1 VSAASGAG
9 TVLGALVA
17 AVRRAA
23 THNPDV
29 QARPAAILWPDHD
42 RQWEK
47 VAPVLRQVMPEL
59 LTLGEYDPDSRT
71 GPAIWLKCM
80 MARTLDAADWSEDTI
95 PVVYLPGVGRL
106 DLRALETC
114 PKHLQPLA
122 ELQYRGAYWS
132 QANQRD
138 WSILAFLKAR
148 DGGLGFDVAQDAA
161 TLEAMLRALEKLAD
175 TTVADL
181 RGRRLEAADFDQL
194 LSSDPARDVLRW
206 LDDPPGVKERW
217 GTDVWGAFRA
227 VCRSQLDLDPETDG
241 ELSGAERLGRSE
253 GVWACVWDR
262 FAEAPSSYPN
272 IPDLL
277 RRAQPSD
284 LGLFDDRSTWPSE
297 NETREED
304 LGKELLALEGTPLDE
319 AARKVLALEGSHGS
333 RREWVWARMGAAP
346 LALALEHLAE
356 LATITQKSLPGST
369 IDELV
374 SAHSKKGWR
383 ADAALVGALAAVS
396 RQADVAAVGSAVRA
410 LYAPWAEEHARRLQD
425 LLTAGERVPE
435 AQPPSLPAGG
445 VLMFA
450 DGLRF
455 DVGRQLERVLTAGG
469 LDVELHAGC
478 TALPTVTATCKPA
491 VSPIAG
497 KLEAGLEDTSFNPRL
512 AEGGGQLTTHRFRK
526 LLEEEGYAVLAEGMG
541 DREGRGWVEAGSLDR
556 YGHDQGWKL
565 ARRVAEEVRELADRI
580 NDLLDWG
587 WREVTVVT
595 DHGWLLLPGGLP
607 KTDLPSFL
615 TETRWGRCSV
625 LKASAS
631 SPLPTVPWRWC
642 PEVHIALA
650 PGISCFRA
658 GMEYAHGGVSIQELV
673 VPTLRVQ
680 RRTAPAAAA
689 VSMVSWRGMRCR
701 LEITGGA
708 EGIRVD
714 IRSKAAVA
722 ESSLVQEPKE
732 IGADGTASLVVAE
745 DRHEGAAAVVV
756 LLDAAGTVV
765 AKAPTTVGEEE

>member
-1 VSAASGAG
+1 
-9 TVLGALVA
+9 
-17 AVRRAA
+17 
-23 THNPDV
+23 
-29 QARPAAILWPDHD
+29 
-42 RQWEK
+42 
-47 VAPVLRQVMPEL
+47 
-59 LTLGEYDPDSRT
+59 
-71 GPAIWLKCM
+71 
-80 MARTLDAADWSEDTI
+80 
-95 PVVYLPGVGRL
+95 
-106 DLRALETC
+106 
-114 PKHLQPLA
+114 
-122 ELQYRGAYWS
+122 
-132 QANQRD
+132 
-138 WSILAFLKAR
+138 
-148 DGGLGFDVAQDAA
+148 
-161 TLEAMLRALEKLAD
+161 
-175 TTVADL
+175 
-181 RGRRLEAADFDQL
+181 
-194 LSSDPARDVLRW
+194 
-206 LDDPPGVKERW
+206 
-217 GTDVWGAFRA
+217 
-227 VCRSQLDLDPETDG
+227 
-241 ELSGAERLGRSE
+241 
-253 GVWACVWDR
+253 
-262 FAEAPSSYPN
+262 
-272 IPDLL
+272 
-277 RRAQPSD
+277 
-284 LGLFDDRSTWPSE
+284 
-297 NETREED
+297 
-304 LGKELLALEGTPLDE
+304 
-319 AARKVLALEGSHGS
+319 
-333 RREWVWARMGAAP
+333 
-346 LALALEHLAE
+346 
-356 LATITQKSLPGST
+356 
-369 IDELV
+369 
-374 SAHSKKGWR
+374 
-383 ADAALVGALAAVS
+383 
-396 RQADVAAVGSAVRA
+396 
-410 LYAPWAEEHARRLQD
+410 
-425 LLTAGERVPE
+425 
-435 AQPPSLPAGG
+435 
-445 VLMFA
+445 MFA

>member
-1 VSAASGAG
+1 
-9 TVLGALVA
+9 
-17 AVRRAA
+17 
-23 THNPDV
+23 
-29 QARPAAILWPDHD
+29 
-42 RQWEK
+42 
-47 VAPVLRQVMPEL
+47 MPEF
-59 LTLGEYDPDSRT
+59 LTLGDYKPDANT

-80 MARTLDAADWSEDTI
+80 LARTLDDADWPEDTI
-95 PVVYLPGVGRL
+95 PVLYLPGVGRL

-138 WSILAFLKAR
+138 WSVLAFLKAR
-148 DGGLGFDVAQDAA
+148 DGGLGLDVAQDAA
-161 TLEAMLRALEKLAD
+161 TLKAMLRALEKLAD

-181 RGRRLEAADFDQL
+181 AGRRLEAADFDQL
-194 LSSDPARDVLRW
+194 LSSDRARDVLRW
-206 LDDPPGVKERW
+206 LDDPSGVKERW

-227 VCRSQLDLDPETDG
+227 VCRSQLELDPETDG
-241 ELSGAERLGRSE
+241 ELSGAERLGRRE
-253 GVWACVWDR
+253 GTWGGVWDR

-297 NETREED
+297 NESREED
-304 LGKELLALEGTPLDE
+304 LGKELLALEGKTLDE
-319 AARKVLALEGSHGS
+319 AARKVLALEESHGD

-346 LALALEHLAE
+346 LASALEHLAE
-356 LATITQKSLPGST
+356 LATITQKRLPGST
-369 IDELV
+369 IDDLV
-374 SAHSKKGWR
+374 SAYSKKGWR
-383 ADAALVGALAAVS
+383 ADSALVGALAAVS

-410 LYAPWAEEHARRLQD
+410 LYAPWADEQARRLQD
-425 LLTAGERVPE
+425 LLTAGASMAE
-435 AQPPSLPAGG
+435 AKPPAVEASG

-455 DVGRQLERVLTAGG
+455 DVGRQLERVLAASG

-497 KLEAGLEDTSFNPRL
+497 RLEAGLDDTAFNPRL
-512 AEGGGQLTTHRFRK
+512 ADGGGELTTHRFRK
-526 LLEEEGYAVLAEGMG
+526 LLEEEGYVVLAEGMG

-625 LKASAS
+625 LKATTS

-658 GMEYAHGGVSIQELV
+658 GMEYAHGGVSVQELV
-673 VPTLRVQ
+673 VPTLRVK
-680 RRTAPAAAA
+680 RRKTPAVA
-689 VSMVSWRGMRCR
+689 SISEVSWRGMRCR

-708 EGIRVD
+708 DGMRVD
-714 IRSKAAVA
+714 VRSKAAVA

-732 IGADGTASLVVAE
+732 VGADGTASLVVPE
-745 DRHEGAAAVVV
+745 DRLEGAAAVVV
-756 LLDAAGTVV
+756 LIDAAGTVV